1 MVSLLTSLQWG
12 FNIRYKNKATV
23 GKIKITH
30 MAVIVRTQRIYIS
43 IQFSKESSEH
53 TAFFQEDWSDMEQT
67 VVLSY

>member
-1 MVSLLTSLQWG
+1 
-12 FNIRYKNKATV
+12 
-23 GKIKITH
+23 